1 MTNDHLETVTSVSF
15 DEFVQELVD
24 HGLDV
29 PLISVLRKLESY
41 GVHIRGP
48 YRAYY
53 PVDSYV
59 IYDGLSRRAGAI
71 LQRLIED
78 DRLEVVSAV
87 AGHGDQV
94 VPHGTFE
101 LDKPRRE
108 AGSPNEFSNRPPVV
122 GIRDRQVLVRIKPT
136 QAASQGRER
145 FYEEQRD
152 ESNAR
157 VFVERSLSE
166 EREARER
173 RP

>member
-1 MTNDHLETVTSVSF
+1 MTKDQIESVTSVSF
-15 DEFVQELVD
+15 DEFVQELID
-24 HGLDV
+24 HSLDV
-29 PLISVLRKLESY
+29 SLALVLDKLESY
-41 GVHIRGP
+41 GVHTSGP

-71 LQRLIED
+71 LQQLIED

-87 AGHGDQV
+87 AGRGDQV

-101 LDKPRRE
+101 LDMPRRE
-108 AGSPNEFSNRPPVV
+108 AGPLNEFRKRPPVV
-122 GIRDRQVLVRIKPT
+122 GTRDRQVLVRIKPT
-136 QAASQGRER
+136 QAASQGREK

-152 ESNAR
+152 QSNTR

-166 EREARER
+166 EHEARER